1 MGIVFYSIAKN
12 SWGLVTLIQL
22 YFSFKLI
29 TDPKNKKNKVLEKVF
44 KEKILGKR
52 FEVD

>member
-12 SWGLVTLIQL
+12 SWGLVKLIPL
-22 YFSFKLI
+22 HFANKLI

-44 KEKILGKR
+44 KEKNVR
-52 FEVD
+52 